1 MHSTSSHTPRVR
13 ETMRD
18 LLCPLCQTRSIERTA
33 EDIPRVGGAR
43 EHWVLRCVTC
53 GLCLVHLDVERLL
66 ELWDALTWL
75 WSDEEVIHEP

>member
-1 MHSTSSHTPRVR
+1 MPSSPRVS
-13 ETMRD
+13 ETMHD

-43 EHWVLRCVTC
+43 AHWVLRCLTC
-53 GLCLVHLDVERLL
+53 QMCLVHLDVERLL

-75 WSDEEVIHEP
+75 WSDEEVRHGDD